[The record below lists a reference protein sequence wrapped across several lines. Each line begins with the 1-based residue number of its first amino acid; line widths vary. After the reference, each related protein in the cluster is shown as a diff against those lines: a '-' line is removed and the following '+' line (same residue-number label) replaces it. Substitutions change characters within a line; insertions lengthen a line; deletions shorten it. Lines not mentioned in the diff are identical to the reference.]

1 MATNDLDRKLTQI
14 KKSIIVDS
22 KSTENQ
28 KRSIFS
34 AFLDWLV
41 S

>member
-1 MATNDLDRKLTQI
+1 MATDDLDRKLTQI

-22 KSTENQ
+22 KNIENQ

-34 AFLDWLV
+34 AFLDWIV